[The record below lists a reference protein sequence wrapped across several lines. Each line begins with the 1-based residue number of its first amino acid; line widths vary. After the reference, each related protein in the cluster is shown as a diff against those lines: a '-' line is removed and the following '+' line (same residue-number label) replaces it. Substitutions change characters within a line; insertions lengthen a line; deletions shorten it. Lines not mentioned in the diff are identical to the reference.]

1 MVKKI
6 TSKQEDVR
14 KRVYEFIEINP
25 ELSKNAIVKHFMME
39 SIPISTLYNILKR
52 KENNILPDRQVGSGR
67 KAVKMTKKKIKQL
80 EKKKLIINMES
91 VNVTLLKNSMSIN
104 HTYAER

>member
-1 MVKKI
+1 MKKI

-25 ELSKNAIVKHFMME
+25 ELSKNVIVKHFMME
-39 SIPISTLYNILKR
+39 SIPRSTLYKILKR

-67 KAVKMTKKKIKQL
+67 KAVKMTKKRSNNWG
-80 EKKKLIINMES
+80 KKLIINMES

>member
-39 SIPISTLYNILKR
+39 SIPRSTLYNILKR

-67 KAVKMTKKKIKQL
+67 KAVKMTKKKIKQSG
-80 EKKKLIINMES
+80 KKN
-91 VNVTLLKNSMSIN
+91 
-104 HTYAER
+104 